1 MRFGISDQ
9 ICKHMNMIKQLT
21 ISVLFLALLPSLNIN
36 FLYAIEDMFGIS
48 EIYPTAPNG
57 TEWFSSWDNG
67 HTRELTYGQ
76 RDPYDGIELTGDG
89 TLQVEGEDGI
99 ATASGNAPR
108 IRVVDLDFNN
118 TEITFYGKR
127 VSESEEISYQG
138 FVVGG
143 RSKHYTDDTCYV
155 NTLYSRFTY
164 DGRVSFEKEIF
175 HGEGEQAQ
183 YPLFEEPKYIWP
195 TDPNDAD
202 GIPFD
207 QWIGMKFVI
216 RTLDDGEGPYVL
228 LEVYRDLT
236 DGQNGGD
243 WEKVLEY
250 KDIGDWY
257 VDAPE
262 GICDN
267 YPHNKIILIPG
278 FVFIRND
285 FVDDVQYKKFSI
297 REIS

>member
-1 MRFGISDQ
+1 MKAMTRQMVI
-9 ICKHMNMIKQLT
+9 IILLLTVLT
-21 ISVLFLALLPSLNIN
+21 ILPSLMDKEI
-36 FLYAIEDMFGIS
+36 YAKEDKFGIT
-48 EIYPTAPNG
+48 EIYPTSPNG
-57 TEWFSSWDNG
+57 TEWFSSWNNG

-76 RDPYDGIELTGDG
+76 RDPYDGIELPGNG
-89 TLQVEGEDGI
+89 KLQINGEEGI
-99 ATASGNAPR
+99 ATASGSAPR

-127 VSESEEISYQG
+127 VSESEEVSYQG
-138 FVVGG
+138 FVAGG
-143 RSKHYTDDTCYV
+143 RSKHYTDDTCYA

-164 DGRVSFEKEIF
+164 DGRVSFEKELF
-175 HGEGEQAQ
+175 HGEGEPAQ
-183 YPLFEEPKYIWP
+183 YPPLDEAIYIWP
-195 TDPNDAD
+195 AGAE

-228 LEVYRDLT
+228 LEVYRDLN
-236 DGQNGGD
+236 DGEGGGE
-243 WEKVLEY
+243 WEKVLQY

-257 VDAPE
+257 VDASE
-262 GICDN
+262 GVCDD
-267 YPHNKIILIPG
+267 YPHNKIILTPG

-297 REIS
+297 REIVDN